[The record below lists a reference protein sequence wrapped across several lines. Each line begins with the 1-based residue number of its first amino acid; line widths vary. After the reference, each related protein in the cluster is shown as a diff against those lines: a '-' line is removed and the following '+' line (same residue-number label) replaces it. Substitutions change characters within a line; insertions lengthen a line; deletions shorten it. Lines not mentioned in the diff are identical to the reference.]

1 MASFVQMIAGSAVGC
16 AAPRMTTEAQRATTA
31 SLEDAKEASR
41 APRSSGIIPSVAR
54 APRPRRLAQIDA
66 GTAAFSLR
74 TDSLVVPERPS
85 RA

>member
-41 APRSSGIIPSVAR
+41 APRSSGSHSGSQDGGVLCAHGLLGGP
-54 APRPRRLAQIDA
+54 
-66 GTAAFSLR
+66 
-74 TDSLVVPERPS
+74 
-85 RA
+85 